1 MKFLSLQQSK
11 AEENYQ
17 LLLQQVFLLPP
28 LGAQFYFPHTT
39 ATPQTPPRPAM
50 RRLPLQVVRLLPQ
63 VIRITH
69 LPPRTQPAAHRQLL
83 ATAPNLMDSYPVNTR
98 HRTQDNMTEQ
108 EGAGF
113 YGDIPPLKYKNTL
126 TIGFQNVGGVP
137 TTRGKI
143 KDDFIRLG
151 INKFNFD
158 IFGMAKLNVNWKE
171 VNEEDKLVNRRRHWW
186 ESSHINLAY
195 NVHSTNREAR
205 KFGGTAVLSIGK
217 ATHRI
222 IAKGHDSLGLGRWA
236 WTRYRGK
243 GNKTE

>member
-158 IFGMAKLNVNWKE
+158 IFPVWPNRSSTGKRLMKKTNWSTDDDTGGRAATSILPTMYTQPTERQGNLE
-171 VNEEDKLVNRRRHWW
+171 VQPYYPLARPPT
-186 ESSHINLAY
+186 ESLQ
-195 NVHSTNREAR
+195 
-205 KFGGTAVLSIGK
+205 K
-217 ATHRI
+217 AMI
-222 IAKGHDSLGLGRWA
+222 V
-236 WTRYRGK
+236 
-243 GNKTE
+243 